1 MTGTLITTGVHK
13 LISMENNVGSMD
25 STIRILLGAVAG
37 LLSLGILMSVI
48 PLPAIVSPVLGVVSI
63 MMIGTSLTGFCPVY
77 TLLGVDTCPVS
88 PQ

>member
-1 MTGTLITTGVHK
+1 
-13 LISMENNVGSMD
+13 MENNVGSMD